1 MRWGNSNQLLS
12 HSKPLQ
18 TSLASNSKHFFNS
31 WLSYSAAKAG
41 TARELWHL
49 GHASSGHSLENR
61 GSLGIGGAHGIQ
73 GAVSLVHLILS
84 SWGHL
89 GSQLTVFP
97 PRKPAQGCSQA
108 KAKGQEPGQCAS
120 LQAAPCPALGLVLKQ
135 VQRQPS
141 WGMGNWILKM
151 GRPKKVQQ
159 KAYRYKGA
167 SGISAIF
174 WPSIHHSHFVQK
186 RKAQRKFNNLSE
198 VKWLGELNVGF
209 LLPNSLLSS
218 GF

>member
-1 MRWGNSNQLLS
+1 MTQ
-12 HSKPLQ
+12 
-18 TSLASNSKHFFNS
+18 
-31 WLSYSAAKAG
+31 SAAKAG

-49 GHASSGHSLENR
+49 GHASSGHSLENH
-61 GSLGIGGAHGIQ
+61 GSLGIGGAHGVQ

-84 SWGHL
+84 SWGHF

-108 KAKGQEPGQCAS
+108 KAKGQEPGQRTS

-141 WGMGNWILKM
+141 WGMGNWILRM

-159 KAYRYKGA
+159 KVSDTREPADLVPFFGHQ
-167 SGISAIF
+167 STIVTF
-174 WPSIHHSHFVQK
+174 LQK

-198 VKWLGELNVGF
+198 VKWLRELNVGF